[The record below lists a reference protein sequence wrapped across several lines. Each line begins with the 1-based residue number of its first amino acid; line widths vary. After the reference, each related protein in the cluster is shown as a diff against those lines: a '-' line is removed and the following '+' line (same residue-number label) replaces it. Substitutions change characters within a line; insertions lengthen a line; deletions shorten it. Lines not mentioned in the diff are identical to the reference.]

1 MFKTFISIFCILNY
15 CNTPQVSEESTVYEV
30 FINDIFFMVYLKLY
44 LIQMLV
50 QFKYIIFIVCFVCNQ
65 RIDEIASYKLK
76 LTRIRRYS
84 QILLKP
90 MVLTLC
96 LKLIKLLSWFNTLI
110 LMYNFF
116 LHQFFKRKSEM
127 SCGTYNF
134 KPVYKTLHWS
144 VWICPNTFVF
154 SLAYFLLCDRFCGL
168 SFCRKEV

>member
-15 CNTPQVSEESTVYEV
+15 WNTPQVSEESTVYKV

-44 LIQMLV
+44 VIQMLV

-76 LTRIRRYS
+76 LTRIRKYS

-90 MVLTLC
+90 MVVTLC
-96 LKLIKLLSWFNTLI
+96 LKLIKLLSWFDTLI

-116 LHQFFKRKSEM
+116 FHQFFKRKSQM
-127 SCGTYNF
+127 SCGTRMR
-134 KPVYKTLHWS
+134 VYQFQASLWNVTLIRMDLSKYLCFFLSIFFALWPLL
-144 VWICPNTFVF
+144 WP
-154 SLAYFLLCDRFCGL
+154 FLL
-168 SFCRKEV
+168 

>member
-1 MFKTFISIFCILNY
+1 
-15 CNTPQVSEESTVYEV
+15 
-30 FINDIFFMVYLKLY
+30 MVYLKLY
-44 LIQMLV
+44 MIQMLV

-96 LKLIKLLSWFNTLI
+96 FKLIKLLSWFNTLI

-116 LHQFFKRKSEM
+116 LHQFFKRKSQM
-127 SCGTYNF
+127 SCGTRMRVYQFQASLWNVTLIRMDLSKSLCF
-134 KPVYKTLHWS
+134 FLSIFFALWPVLW
-144 VWICPNTFVF
+144 P
-154 SLAYFLLCDRFCGL
+154 FLL
-168 SFCRKEV
+168 

>member
-1 MFKTFISIFCILNY
+1 MFWIIAIHPRFQKR
-15 CNTPQVSEESTVYEV
+15 
-30 FINDIFFMVYLKLY
+30 
-44 LIQMLV
+44 V
-50 QFKYIIFIVCFVCNQ
+50 QFTKYSLTIFSSWCSFVCNQ

-76 LTRIRRYS
+76 LTRIRKYS

-90 MVLTLC
+90 MVVTLC

-134 KPVYKTLHWS
+134 KPVYETLHWS
-144 VWICPNTFVF
+144 VWICPNPFVF

>member
-15 CNTPQVSEESTVYEV
+15 CNTPQVSEESTVYKV

-44 LIQMLV
+44 MIQMLV

-65 RIDEIASYKLK
+65 RMDEIASYKLK

-116 LHQFFKRKSEM
+116 LHNSSNENHRWAAVLE
-127 SCGTYNF
+127 CGCINF
-134 KPVYKTLHWS
+134 KPVYETLHWS
-144 VWICPNTFVF
+144 VWICPNFFVF
-154 SLAYFLLCDRFCGL
+154 FP
-168 SFCRKEV
+168 